1 MFYMEKLVED
11 EIDKVFDNLEYILW
25 NRCVNLK
32 KILKSNVLSKQS
44 YLKVQEDNFRRM
56 KLDIEEFNKFVNQ
69 IFFFFS
75 VLVFFQVRMC

>member
-1 MFYMEKLVED
+1 MEKLVED
-11 EIDKVFDNLEYILW
+11 EIDKIFDNIEYILW
-25 NRCVNLK
+25 NRCVDLK